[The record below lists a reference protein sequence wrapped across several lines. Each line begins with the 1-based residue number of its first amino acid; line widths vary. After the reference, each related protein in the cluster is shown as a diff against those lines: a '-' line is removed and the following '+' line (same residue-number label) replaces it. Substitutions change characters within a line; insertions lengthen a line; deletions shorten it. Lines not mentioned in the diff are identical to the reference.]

1 MVAANHN
8 AVPTSTALL
17 PKPTHVAIIMDGNNR
32 WAKRRNLSG
41 SAGHKAGVEALRGV
55 LDSCKRHQIDVL
67 TLFAFSSENWRRP
80 RLEVRALM
88 ALLMR
93 YLRNEVQELHEDGVQ
108 IKFIGRRDRL
118 SQRVVQLMER
128 SEALTADNR
137 RSTLVIA
144 VDYGGR
150 WDIAQATASLA
161 SDIQAGRVD
170 ADSVDEE
177 MFSGY
182 LATGHLPEPDLC
194 IRTGGD
200 ARVSNFLLWQFAY
213 TEFYFTD
220 TLWPDFDRIAFERA
234 LVDFGG
240 RDRRFGGRN
249 ERVAHVEG

>member
-1 MVAANHN
+1 MVAVNHN
-8 AVPTSTALL
+8 ALPTSAAPLA
-17 PKPTHVAIIMDGNNR
+17 KPQHIAIIMDGNNR
-32 WAKRRNLSG
+32 WAKRRKLSS
-41 SAGHKAGVEALRGV
+41 SAGHKAGVEAVRGV
-55 LDSCKRHQIDVL
+55 LDACKEHQIDVL

-80 RLEVRALM
+80 RPEVRALM

-118 SQRVVQLMER
+118 SARVVQLMER
-128 SEALTADNR
+128 SEALTADNQ

-150 WDIAQATASLA
+150 WDIAKATERLA
-161 SDIQAGRVD
+161 LDIREGRVD
-170 ADSVDEE
+170 ADCVDEDLL
-177 MFSGY
+177 SRYLSTGY
-182 LATGHLPEPDLC
+182 LPEPDLC

-200 ARVSNFLLWQFAY
+200 ARVSNFMLWQFAY

-220 TLWPDFDRIAFERA
+220 TLWPDFDRAAFEHA

-249 ERVAHVEG
+249 EGVVNVKS

>member
-8 AVPTSTALL
+8 AVPASAALL
-17 PKPTHVAIIMDGNNR
+17 AKPKHVAIIMDGNNR
-32 WAKRRNLSG
+32 WAKRRKLSS
-41 SAGHKAGVEALRGV
+41 SAGHKAGVEAVRGV
-55 LDSCKRHQIDVL
+55 LDSCKLHQIEVL

-80 RLEVRALM
+80 RPEVRALM

-108 IKFIGRRDRL
+108 IQFIGRRDRL
-118 SQRVVQLMER
+118 SARVVQLMQR
-128 SEALTADNR
+128 SEALTANNK

-150 WDIAQATASLA
+150 WDVTQASARLA
-161 SDIQAGRVD
+161 ADIQAGRVD
-170 ADSVDEE
+170 ADSVDEDTL
-177 MFSGY
+177 SGY
-182 LATGHLPEPDLC
+182 MATGYLPEPDLC

-200 ARVSNFLLWQFAY
+200 ARISNFMLWQFAY

-220 TLWPDFDRIAFERA
+220 TLWPDFDRTAFERA

-240 RDRRFGGRN
+240 RDRRFGGRK
-249 ERVAHVEG
+249 EGVAHVEG